1 MNLSPDLMESSLKM
15 LTGLVMVVGVLLA
28 IWYVSKQFLQNS
40 GRGEGKRI
48 RVLDNSCIGLK
59 KNISLVQVPGSILVL
74 GITQDRI
81 TCLTQISQK
90 DWMAVNAEKEPV
102 TPKGTVGSF
111 LSELKNELVGFGKK
125 TGGSSSGIN
134 ETLGSES

>member
-15 LTGLVMVVGVLLA
+15 LTGLVVVVGLLLL
-28 IWYVSKQFLQNS
+28 IWYLSKQFIQNG
-40 GRGEGKRI
+40 GRMDGKRI

-81 TCLTQISQK
+81 TCLTQISQQ
-90 DWMAVNAEKEPV
+90 DWAENVQKAPV
-102 TPKGTVGSF
+102 APRGTVGSF
-111 LSELKNELVGFGKK
+111 LSELKSEMTGFRNKTNGHRSDFSEPVGG
-125 TGGSSSGIN
+125 
-134 ETLGSES
+134 ES